1 MKFLY
6 LIGLLAIGTSIIM
19 AEWRGSKSKKM
30 RVAMTSITLAATLLA
45 LLLLIYPGLP
55 GPTQM
60 MKLLFGRLDKMM
72 E

>member
-1 MKFLY
+1 MKFLST
-6 LIGLLAIGTSIIM
+6 IGILVLAVAIILG
-19 AEWRGSKSKKM
+19 EWRGSKSKKM
-30 RVAMTSITLAATLLA
+30 RVAMTGITLTATLLA

-60 MKLLFGRLDKMM
+60 IKLLFGRLDKIM